1 MPAAARCL
9 LAIDTL
15 AFRRFQRGHLR
26 HGILFVGGDTRV
38 PDQHCANVSP
48 MISIKQHFFAT
59 RQGLQIVISA
69 FRCKDVGLCKPQHG
83 SRSSQSPAAMAE
95 AQNGAQAER
104 GRPHP
109 WPIELSSC
117 LGLSTVPLVDDAGTS
132 VSYRNISGFA
142 HRN

>member
-1 MPAAARCL
+1 VGFPAYRSSV
-9 LAIDTL
+9 
-15 AFRRFQRGHLR
+15 QKP
-26 HGILFVGGDTRV
+26 LFVQASAWIT
-38 PDQHCANVSP
+38 
-48 MISIKQHFFAT
+48 
-59 RQGLQIVISA
+59 VIA
-69 FRCKDVGLCKPQHG
+69 I
-83 SRSSQSPAAMAE
+83 PAAMAE